1 MDYYKLAN
9 NLMSEIVK
17 QCSDLVNL
25 EEGDLEL
32 YLMGRPWLNIW
43 GIGFQ
48 GLIWSSRMCECV
60 KHIIIN

>member
-32 YLMGRPWLNIW
+32 YLMGRP
-43 GIGFQ
+43 
-48 GLIWSSRMCECV
+48 
-60 KHIIIN
+60 